1 MNLIL
6 SEERG
11 IRLKKEHL
19 KVISDISLW
28 VGILLFAVLV
38 ISGIVVDWENA
49 DVYTL
54 VKYIRYRNIFLV
66 ISCGLV
72 VLKLIINARIRKR

>member
-1 MNLIL
+1 M
-6 SEERG
+6 
-11 IRLKKEHL
+11 KKEHL